1 MRIIITII
9 KIMMIIKII
18 IIIMMMMMIM
28 IIIMI
33 ITMMKMILIIILII
47 IIIIIRTMRKKLFLD
62 ESDKSS
68 CHALNFYR
76 FYQNEWSF
84 QGLYTIVQLFSFI
97 FNNKEF
103 EKAKTY

>member
-9 KIMMIIKII
+9 KIMMTIKI
-18 IIIMMMMMIM
+18 IIIMMMMMRM

-33 ITMMKMILIIILII
+33 ITMMKMIIIIILII
-47 IIIIIRTMRKKLFLD
+47 IIIKRRTMLKELFLD

-68 CHALNFYR
+68 CHDLNIYR

-84 QGLYTIVQLFSFI
+84 QGLYTIVQLFSFT

>member
-1 MRIIITII
+1 ML
-9 KIMMIIKII
+9 KE
-18 IIIMMMMMIM
+18 
-28 IIIMI
+28 
-33 ITMMKMILIIILII
+33 
-47 IIIIIRTMRKKLFLD
+47 LFLD

-68 CHALNFYR
+68 CHDLN

-97 FNNKEF
+97 LNNKEF